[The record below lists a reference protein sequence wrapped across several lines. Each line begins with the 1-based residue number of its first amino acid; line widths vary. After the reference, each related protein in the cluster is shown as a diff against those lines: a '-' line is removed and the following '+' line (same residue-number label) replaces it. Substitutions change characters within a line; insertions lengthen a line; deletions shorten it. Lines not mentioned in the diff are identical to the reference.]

1 MKIKRFVSGM
11 GAVFIAALM
20 FMLAACRYLAEN
32 GVTVTIPEGG
42 GACGDIYRA
51 ISEAVTRSGGGS
63 APEEPLN
70 LIIKGMDF
78 EDASGML
85 RLFNALQKY
94 YVNLTF
100 WPGSGT
106 AFKALPFPNTPDKS
120 RILSIALHG
129 EVMEIGPGAFRGWTG
144 LKTINLPAVISVG
157 DGAFQNCTG
166 LEIISLP
173 AASFVGDGA
182 FQNCTGLEMISLP
195 AASFVGDSAFSG
207 CTNLARVELQAV
219 QFLGRQVFSNT
230 GSRAIEL
237 VFTQPYPPKFVDA
250 AGINLFGG
258 SLGKRVMVNA
268 PAYFG
273 SYEDWGKKNGTDTEK
288 AAIWGDGI
296 TVIYASQ

>member
-32 GVTVTIPEGG
+32 SVTVTIPAE
-42 GACGDIYRA
+42 GACGDIDRA

-100 WPGSGT
+100 WPGSGM
-106 AFKALPFPNTPDKS
+106 AFKALPFPDTPDKS

-166 LEIISLP
+166 LEI
-173 AASFVGDGA
+173 
-182 FQNCTGLEMISLP
+182 ISLP